1 MRRVLRCCPGRA
13 RRVIALAGALSL
25 SLWIA
30 GAGEVAAQSQPVAPA
45 RRAVGRE
52 AEQGAK
58 GRAGAGAGALRGSV
72 GVPVAERLLGS
83 GDAEDRLRGIERL
96 GAIGTTEAVDAL
108 IEALEQGSTA
118 GRDPRARLM
127 AVRAL
132 APHAAKDSVRQLLTR
147 ELTDPAGGPSRGA
160 ASPLGEMVRGT
171 AARARARGGA

>member
-1 MRRVLRCCPGRA
+1 M
-13 RRVIALAGALSL
+13 IALAGALSL

-108 IEALEQGSTA
+108 IDADL
-118 GRDPRARLM
+118 
-127 AVRAL
+127 L
-132 APHAAKDSVRQLLTR
+132 AHA
-147 ELTDPAGGPSRGA
+147 
-160 ASPLGEMVRGT
+160 
-171 AARARARGGA
+171 